1 MRYTKLKINLI
12 LVVTEAHEKRKD
24 TIVMKERIGLIDIG
38 SNSIRL
44 VVFQVEDNLAMR
56 EIQNIKIPARIFQ
69 YINDN
74 HEMSQE
80 GIDTL
85 ARIIGAFAK
94 EAAILKAD
102 RILPKATA
110 AIRQSKNKDDII
122 NQVKKK
128 TGVTIELVPE
138 EMEAYH
144 GFSAVVHSMSDS
156 DGVSI
161 DIGGGSTEITVF
173 STSNWLKPSLSHL
186 GPYHYK
192 KNSLTGKT
200 SMMLKASRK
209 HVNLSAKPFLNNPS
223 LKT

>member
-1 MRYTKLKINLI
+1 
-12 LVVTEAHEKRKD
+12 
-24 TIVMKERIGLIDIG
+24 MKERIGLIDID

-110 AIRQSKNKDDII
+110 TIRQSANKDDMI
-122 NQVKKK
+122 NKIKKK
-128 TGVTIELVPE
+128 TCRTIVVLPE
-138 EMEAYH
+138 EMKE
-144 GFSAVVHSMSDS
+144 
-156 DGVSI
+156 
-161 DIGGGSTEITVF
+161 
-173 STSNWLKPSLSHL
+173 
-186 GPYHYK
+186 
-192 KNSLTGKT
+192 
-200 SMMLKASRK
+200 
-209 HVNLSAKPFLNNPS
+209 
-223 LKT
+223 

>member
-1 MRYTKLKINLI
+1 
-12 LVVTEAHEKRKD
+12 
-24 TIVMKERIGLIDIG
+24 MKERIGLIDIG

-80 GIDTL
+80 GIDTI

-110 AIRQSKNKDDII
+110 AIRQSTNKDDII

-138 EMEAYH
+138 EMEAYY

-173 STSNWLKPSLSHL
+173 KDKELVEAFSF
-186 GPYHYK
+186 
-192 KNSLTGKT
+192 
-200 SMMLKASRK
+200 
-209 HVNLSAKPFLNNPS
+209 PFGA
-223 LKT
+223 